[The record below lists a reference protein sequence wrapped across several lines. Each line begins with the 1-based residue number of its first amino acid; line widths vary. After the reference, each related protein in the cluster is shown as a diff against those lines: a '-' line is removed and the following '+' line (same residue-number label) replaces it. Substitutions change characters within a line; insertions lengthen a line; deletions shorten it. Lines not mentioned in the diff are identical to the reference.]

1 MDIQA
6 MNSLMTDHLF
16 YLVAGMFA
24 LILILLI
31 IMGTLWFRLSSL
43 RKRYQRAL
51 TGTDGINLE
60 RMLIDYI
67 DETKKVSEEN
77 RHIEEEQQ
85 RMDALLQRSITRMGV
100 VRFSAFDGMGSDLS
114 YAVALLDSHDNGV
127 VLSSIFGRDESRC
140 YAKPVEGG
148 TSNYTL
154 TQEEKEALKDAMR
167 KG

>member
-1 MDIQA
+1 MNVQA
-6 MNSLMTDHLF
+6 MNGMMADHLF
-16 YLVAGMFA
+16 YLMAGMFA
-24 LILILLI
+24 LILILLVI
-31 IMGTLWFRLSSL
+31 TGSLWFRLSSL
-43 RKRYQRAL
+43 RKRYREAL
-51 TGTDGINLE
+51 AGTDGRNLE
-60 RMLIDYI
+60 RMLVDYI
-67 DETKKVSEEN
+67 DETKKVSDDN
-77 RHIEEEQQ
+77 RRIEEEQQ
-85 RMDALLQRSITRMGV
+85 RMDALLQRAVTRMGI

-148 TSNYTL
+148 HSSYTL